1 MKNDFLPTASIEVL
15 RKRAEILQRLRK
27 FFDDLNF
34 FEVETP
40 LLSHDIVVDRYIHPV
55 GISKQCVTNR
65 DVDAERRLWL
75 QTSPEFGMKRI
86 MAAGAP
92 AIYQICKAFRQGEA
106 GNRHN
111 PEFTML
117 EWYRA
122 GDDLQT
128 GMELLAELVEAI
140 LEKPKTELV
149 TYQDA
154 FKEHAGIDPFEAS
167 IDQMQESLTDNDVQ
181 WAESDSGNNNRD
193 DWLNMLLSEVVEPR
207 LGTGCPTI
215 IYDWPASQS
224 ALSVVRP
231 GEPDVAERFE
241 IYVDGCELANGY
253 HELLDPDE
261 LSKRN
266 SLNNQ
271 LRVKDGSPILPEGGR
286 LLEAMRHGLPE
297 CAGVALGVDRLVM
310 LATGAV
316 AIKDVIA
323 FPMDRA

>member
-261 LSKRN
+261 LSKRI
-266 SLNNQ
+266 
-271 LRVKDGSPILPEGGR
+271 R
-286 LLEAMRHGLPE
+286 
-297 CAGVALGVDRLVM
+297 
-310 LATGAV
+310 
-316 AIKDVIA
+316 
-323 FPMDRA
+323 